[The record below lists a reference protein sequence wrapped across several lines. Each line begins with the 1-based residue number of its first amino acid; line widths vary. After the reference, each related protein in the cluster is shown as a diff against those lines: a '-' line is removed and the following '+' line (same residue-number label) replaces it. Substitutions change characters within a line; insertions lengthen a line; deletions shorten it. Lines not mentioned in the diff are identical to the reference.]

1 MTLHLHTATRTDL
14 LADGLGRL
22 LSDAPAD
29 PFAEELVVVPAKG
42 VERWL
47 AQRLSHRLGAAPG
60 AGDGVCAGVRFVN
73 PRSLVALLLGTED
86 DDPWDPDRSV
96 WPLLGV
102 VDASLD
108 EPWCVML
115 GRHLGQGVEGER
127 RELRR
132 DRRYAVVRRI
142 AGLFA
147 AYGVQRPALLE
158 DWSAGR
164 DTDGAGAALAADLA
178 WQPELWRR
186 LVAVVDAPS
195 PHERHRRAVT
205 AAREGRLAL
214 PDRLSLFGHTRLPL
228 TELELLRAVAD
239 SRELHLWL
247 PQPSPV
253 AWDRLADHVA
263 DGPVRRRD
271 DDSARL
277 VRHPL
282 LSSLGRDTRELQR
295 SLTVLQPVEREVL
308 PDADAEVP
316 AAPPPVAAHPALLGR
331 LQAQLRADDPP
342 PRTAA
347 APAGQDPPGPS
358 PDRSVQVHACHGA
371 TRQVEVLR
379 EVLVG
384 LLQDD
389 PNLEPRDVLVM
400 CPDVETYAPLFSA
413 AFGLGS
419 VDADRVHPAHG
430 LRVRL
435 ADRGLMSVNPLLAL
449 AGALVALAGGRGTAS
464 EVLDLAASEPVRT
477 RFGWSDDDLA
487 QVTTWVAQARVRWGL
502 TPALRA
508 PYRLDDL
515 PHNTWQA
522 GLDRLLLGV
531 AMAEEEDSQL
541 GTTLPVDDVGS
552 AAVDLAGRLAELVS
566 RLERS
571 VTRLRAARTAADWV
585 AALHDG
591 VLDVGTV
598 AAVDGWQLG
607 QFERELA
614 GVLHAQGQASGGGP
628 HLRLADV
635 RVLLEQRL
643 QPRPTRAN
651 FRTGNLTVATLVPM
665 RSVPHRVVCLLGL
678 DDGVFPRSTAPDGD
692 DVLAR
697 DPLTGERDARSEDRQ
712 LLLDAV
718 LAARDTLVV
727 TYTGANE
734 HNGQERPP
742 AVPLGELLDALE
754 RTQPGARDQVLVRH
768 PLQPFDDRNF
778 LPGELG
784 EPGPFSFDT
793 AACEGAAAARGPRS
807 APVGLRDRR
816 LTSRRPQDVGLA
828 DLRRMLLHPVRG
840 FLGQRLDVGVPA
852 DQPEVADALPVEIS
866 GLEAWEV
873 GDRVLRAVLAGA
885 EPAAVLAAE
894 RLRGALP
901 PLQLGR
907 RQLATIEERAH
918 ALWSATRSARELPA
932 TTRDVTVDLGGG
944 RRLTGVVADLRG
956 HRLVRVHYS
965 NLGPRH
971 RLGSWIDLVA
981 LSASDPD
988 ASWTASTYGWHRT
1001 GPRHALLGPV
1011 DHTVHDLL
1019 AQLVDLH
1026 DRGLREPLPLPLGTG
1041 HAWADS
1047 RRAHRD
1053 PDRSSRSEWEGSEGS
1068 PVPGEREDAWHE
1080 RLLGR
1085 AAPFEV
1091 LLEAPEADERWGS
1104 EGTRLG
1110 QYAARLWEPLFAHE
1124 QVMSA

>member
-14 LADGLGRL
+14 LADGLAGL
-22 LSDAPAD
+22 LAHAPAD

-47 AQRLSHRLGAAPG
+47 AQRLSHRLGSATG

-86 DDPWDPDRSV
+86 DDPWDPDRTV
-96 WPLLGV
+96 WPLLAV

-108 EPWCVML
+108 EPWCAMLATHL
-115 GRHLGQGVEGER
+115 GRGLEPDQE
-127 RELRR
+127 ELRR

-147 AYGVQRPALLE
+147 AYAVQRPGVLR
-158 DWSAGR
+158 DWAAGAA
-164 DTDGAGAALAADLA
+164 TDGAGSRLTDDLA

-186 LVAVVDAPS
+186 LVAAVAAAP
-195 PHERHRRAVT
+195 PHERHERAV
-205 AAREGRLAL
+205 AAVGAEQLDL
-214 PDRLSLFGHTRLPL
+214 PDRLSLFGHTRLPV
-228 TELELLRAVAD
+228 TELELLRAVGD
-239 SRELHLWL
+239 VRELHLWL
-247 PQPSPV
+247 PQPSPA
-253 AWDRLADHVA
+253 AWDRLTGCVA
-263 DGPVRRRD
+263 DGPLRRSED
-271 DDSARL
+271 PAARE

-295 SLTVLQPVEREVL
+295 SLTLLDPVERDVL
-308 PDADAEVP
+308 PEP
-316 AAPPPVAAHPALLGR
+316 AGTTAPGPGLTLLGR
-331 LQAQLRADDPP
+331 LQAELRADDPP
-342 PRTAA
+342 AATATEPADGDPA
-347 APAGQDPPGPS
+347 A
-358 PDRSVQVHACHGA
+358 DRSVQVHACHGA

-384 LLQDD
+384 LLEDD
-389 PNLEPRDVLVM
+389 PALEPRDVLVM

-413 AFGLGS
+413 AFGLGD

-464 EVLDLAASEPVRT
+464 EVLDIAASGPVRA

-487 QVTTWVAQARVRWGL
+487 QLTTWVAQSRVRWGL

-508 PYRLDDL
+508 AYRLEDL
-515 PHNTWQA
+515 PHNTWEA

-541 GTTLPVDDVGS
+541 GATLPVDDVGS

-566 RLERS
+566 RLGSS
-571 VTRLRAARTAADWV
+571 VTRMRAARTAADWV
-585 AALHDG
+585 GALHDG

-598 AAVDGWQLG
+598 AAADSWQRA

-614 GVLHAQGQASGGGP
+614 GVLHAQSQALDGGP
-628 HLRLADV
+628 QLRLADV

-754 RTQPGARDQVLVRH
+754 RTEPGARGRVLVRH

-778 LPGELG
+778 VPRQLG
-784 EPGPFSFDT
+784 APGPFSFDA
-793 AACEGAAAARGPRS
+793 AACDGAAAARRPRTPPARLRGS
-807 APVGLRDRR
+807 RLPV
-816 LTSRRPQDVGLA
+816 RPREDVGLA
-828 DLRRMLLHPVRG
+828 DLTRMLLHPVRG
-840 FLGQRLDVGVPA
+840 FLSQRLDVAVPA
-852 DQPEVADALPVEIS
+852 AEAEVADALPVEIS

-873 GDRVLRAVLAGA
+873 GDRVLRSVLAGA
-885 EPAAVLAAE
+885 HPEAVLAAE

-901 PLQLGR
+901 PLQLGK
-907 RQLATIEERAH
+907 RQLAAIEERAH
-918 ALWSATRSARELPA
+918 ALWSVTRPAHAVPA
-932 TTRDVTVDLGGG
+932 TTRDVTVELGRG
-944 RRLTGVVADLRG
+944 RRLTGVVADVRG
-956 HRLVRVHYS
+956 PRLLRVHYS
-965 NLGPRH
+965 NLGPKH
-971 RLGSWIDLVA
+971 RLASWVELLA
-981 LSASDPD
+981 LSASEPD

-1001 GPRHALLGPV
+1001 GPRHSLLGPV
-1011 DHTVHDLL
+1011 DHTVDALL
-1019 AQLVDLH
+1019 AQLVDLY
-1026 DRGLREPLPLPLGTG
+1026 DRGLREPLPLPLGTA

-1047 RRAHRD
+1047 RRAHKD
-1053 PDRSSRSEWEGSEGS
+1053 PTRSARSEWEGSDAS
-1068 PVPGEREDAWHE
+1068 PVPGEREDGWHE

-1085 AAPFEV
+1085 TAPFEV
-1091 LLEAPEADERWGS
+1091 LLEAPEEDERWGS

-1124 QVMSA
+1124 SVTSA